1 MQGCAYAIAH
11 NEMFDTDI
19 NRVTIFMIDREGDFK
34 EFTIEGDEFE
44 EYTKKWLLRLEDY
57 YKLQK

>member
-1 MQGCAYAIAH
+1 
-11 NEMFDTDI
+11 
-19 NRVTIFMIDREGDFK
+19 MIDREGDFK